1 MIPFTALRSRFVHP
15 LPPLAGCLSLAMGGL
30 VLFGWTIDSPAL
42 KSLAPGFVTM
52 MPNAALA
59 FVLVGVSL
67 LSISIRR
74 QTTSTTLIA
83 VGSAAAT
90 TIIGL
95 LTSLEYLL
103 GWNLLGVDQWLFYEP
118 LETVGPWIPGRMGAN
133 TAIGFVLLGVALLLK
148 INGAHDVLSDGAVLG
163 AILLAFVA
171 FLGYLYHEQF
181 LYGVGQYTPMALH
194 TALTLLVVGAG
205 ILALHSNRGLMA
217 VVTSDQAGGYML
229 SRVLGLGRG
238 RQELGARQKVRPRAT

>member
-1 MIPFTALRSRFVHP
+1 
-15 LPPLAGCLSLAMGGL
+15 MGGL

-67 LSISIRR
+67 LSTSIRR

-83 VGSAAAT
+83 IGSAAAT

-95 LTSLEYLL
+95 LTSFEYLL
-103 GWNLLGVDQWLFYEP
+103 GWNLGVDQWLFYEP

-133 TAIGFVLLGVALLLK
+133 TAIGFVLLGVALLLR
-148 INGAHDVLSDGAVLG
+148 S
-163 AILLAFVA
+163 
-171 FLGYLYHEQF
+171 
-181 LYGVGQYTPMALH
+181 
-194 TALTLLVVGAG
+194 TALTM
-205 ILALHSNRGLMA
+205 R
-217 VVTSDQAGGYML
+217 
-229 SRVLGLGRG
+229 
-238 RQELGARQKVRPRAT
+238 